1 MSDLI
6 TTPQELA
13 KACAILAQAP
23 EIGFDTEFIR
33 ETTYYPQLALIQLA
47 TDTHVFLVDPTAFD
61 KAALAPLQAI
71 LTDSQIL
78 KIIHSAQADE
88 ECLWT
93 TYGYLATPIF
103 DTSIAASLVGL
114 GDQVGLARL
123 LEQTVNVTIE
133 KGHTRTNWL
142 ARPLP
147 QELLT
152 YAREDV
158 AHLTAV
164 HRKLAADLRHIGR
177 LEWAKELSAA
187 WTRPERFT
195 ANTVDMAAKMG
206 RRKRMDA
213 KALSLL
219 ARLMTWREGVAQKL
233 NVPRRRVA
241 DDQALMDI
249 AVARPDTAGHLHSFR
264 GIHRGVMANH
274 TNELITL
281 CKDTSVLPEL
291 TALRAEKARD
301 SLDERLAIE
310 LFQYAVK
317 ILAIRHKLSSKHLLD
332 RETAERVVFGKFS
345 SSKEWVAAELMNEEI
360 HRMIGAELWEFLHG
374 NSALTM
380 KNGDCIIVATS
391 KSS

>member
-6 TTPQELA
+6 KTPDALA
-13 KACAILAQAP
+13 KACATLAQSP

-47 TDTHVFLVDPTAFD
+47 TDSQIFLVDPTVFD
-61 KAALAPLQAI
+61 KAGLAPLQAV
-71 LTDSQIL
+71 LTNPQIL

-93 TYGYLATPIF
+93 TYGYLAAPIF

-114 GDQVGLARL
+114 GDQIGLARL
-123 LEQTVNVTIE
+123 LEHTVNVTIE

-147 QELLT
+147 QELMT

-158 AHLTAV
+158 SHLTAV
-164 HRKLAADLRHIGR
+164 YRKLAADLGHIGR

-195 ANTVDMAAKMG
+195 PNTVDMAAKMG

-219 ARLMTWREGVAQKL
+219 ARLMAWRETVAQKL

-241 DDQALMDI
+241 DDQVLIDI
-249 AVARPDTAGHLHSFR
+249 AIARPDTAGHLHSFR
-264 GIHRGVMANH
+264 GIHRGVLTTH
-274 TNELITL
+274 TAELIAL
-281 CKDTSVLPEL
+281 CKDHAVIPEL
-291 TALRAEKARD
+291 STLRPEKARD

-317 ILAIRHKLSSKHLLD
+317 ILAIRHKLSAKHLLD
-332 RETAERVVFGKFS
+332 RETAEKIVFGKFS
-345 SSKEWVAAELMNEEI
+345 NSQDWVGAELMNDDI

-374 NSALTM
+374 NTALTI
-380 KNGDCIIVATS
+380 KNGDCIITPLTKPS
-391 KSS
+391 

>member
-1 MSDLI
+1 
-6 TTPQELA
+6 
-13 KACAILAQAP
+13 
-23 EIGFDTEFIR
+23 
-33 ETTYYPQLALIQLA
+33 
-47 TDTHVFLVDPTAFD
+47 
-61 KAALAPLQAI
+61 
-71 LTDSQIL
+71 
-78 KIIHSAQADE
+78 
-88 ECLWT
+88 
-93 TYGYLATPIF
+93 
-103 DTSIAASLVGL
+103 
-114 GDQVGLARL
+114 
-123 LEQTVNVTIE
+123 VNVTIE

-147 QELLT
+147 HELLT

-158 AHLTAV
+158 ANLTAV
-164 HRKLAADLRHIGR
+164 YRKLASDLTQIGR

-195 ANTVDMAAKMG
+195 PNTVDMAAKMG

-213 KALSLL
+213 KALSLF
-219 ARLMTWREGVAQKL
+219 ARLMAWREGVAQKL

-249 AVARPDTAGHLHSFR
+249 SVARPDTPGHLHTFR
-264 GIHRGVMANH
+264 GLHRGVMANH
-274 TNELITL
+274 THELIAL

-317 ILAIRHKLSSKHLLD
+317 ILAIRHKLSAKHLLD

-345 SSKEWVAAELMNEEI
+345 SSQDWVAAELMNEEV
-360 HRMIGAELWEFLHG
+360 HRMIGAELWNFLHG
-374 NSALTM
+374 ATALTM
-380 KNGDCIIVATS
+380 KNGDCIITS
-391 KSS
+391 IPKPT